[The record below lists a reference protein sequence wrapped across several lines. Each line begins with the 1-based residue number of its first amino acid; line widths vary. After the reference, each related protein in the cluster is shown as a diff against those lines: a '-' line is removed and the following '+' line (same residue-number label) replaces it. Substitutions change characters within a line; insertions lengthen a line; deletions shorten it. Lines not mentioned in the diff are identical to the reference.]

1 MSLPQNPFPQSPFP
15 QPAPQSKRGK
25 RIFVIA
31 GAAMTALVLLCCGVG
46 VAAMNGDDKD
56 SSKLG
61 AVSVPSTAPATTVTA
76 TPAETTPTAAETT
89 ATESTTPPEA
99 PATTKAAA
107 KPRVIKGKGD
117 DVVDIP
123 PLTELSVVVF
133 DCRCSSNTVL
143 KSDGPESL
151 LVNEIGK
158 YKGKRWINLEDGAQT
173 TQFEINASG
182 SWTLTIGSVDQLAT
196 KAASGKASGKGD
208 DVIVLGGTATK
219 AKITHSK
226 GSANFVVYAYSL
238 ESGEGGLL
246 VNEIGGYSGT
256 RPLQAPAL
264 VEVTADGNWTIT
276 PA

>member
-1 MSLPQNPFPQSPFP
+1 MALPQNPFQQSPFP
-15 QPAPQSKRGK
+15 QPAPQPKRGK

-31 GAAMTALVLLCCGVG
+31 GAAMTALVLLCCGAG
-46 VAAMNGDDKD
+46 IAAMNGDDKD
-56 SSKLG
+56 SSKPG
-61 AVSVPSTAPATTVTA
+61 AVSVPSTAAAKTTAT
-76 TPAETTPTAAETT
+76 TPAESTSAATQTT
-89 ATESTTPPEA
+89 ATENTTPAEA

-107 KPRVIKGKGD
+107 KPRVIKGRGD

-151 LVNEIGK
+151 LVNEIGR
-158 YKGKRWINLEDGAQT
+158 YKGKRWINVEDGAQT
-173 TQFEINASG
+173 TQFEIEASG

-208 DVIVLGGTATK
+208 DVIVLGGSAAK

-226 GSANFVVYAYSL
+226 GSANFVVKAYSL
-238 ESGEGGLL
+238 DTGEGGLL

-264 VEVTADGNWTIT
+264 VEVTADGNWSIS
-276 PA
+276 PS

>member
-1 MSLPQNPFPQSPFP
+1 MTVPQNPFPPSPLP
-15 QPAPQSKRGK
+15 QPKRGK
-25 RIFVIA
+25 RVLVIA
-31 GAAMTALVLLCCGVG
+31 GAAMTALVLLCCGIG
-46 VAAMNGDDKD
+46 VAALNGDDKD
-56 SSKLG
+56 SSQLG
-61 AVSVPSTAPATTVTA
+61 AVSVPSEAPATTATTEA
-76 TPAETTPTAAETT
+76 PAAESTTTPAESTTT
-89 ATESTTPPEA
+89 AEA
-99 PATTKAAA
+99 PPTTKAAA
-107 KPRVIKGKGD
+107 KPRVIKGRGD

-182 SWTLTIGSVDQLAT
+182 RWTLTIGSVDQLAT
-196 KAASGKASGKGD
+196 KAASGKVSGKGD
-208 DVIVLGGTATK
+208 DVIVLGGSATK

-226 GSANFVVYAYSL
+226 GSSNFVIKAYSL
-238 ESGEGGLL
+238 ETGDGGLL

-264 VEVTADGNWTIT
+264 VEVTADGNWSIS
-276 PA
+276 PS

>member
-1 MSLPQNPFPQSPFP
+1 MTLPQNPYPFP
-15 QPAPQSKRGK
+15 QPVPQPKRGR

-31 GAAMTALVLLCCGVG
+31 GAAASVMVLLCCGVG
-46 VAAMNGDDKD
+46 LAAMNGEEEP
-56 SSKLG
+56 SKLG
-61 AVSVPSTAPATTVTA
+61 AVSVPSTEPVKATA
-76 TPAETTPTAAETT
+76 TPEEPTAAATTEPVATTTPTTT
-89 ATESTTPPEA
+89 E
-99 PATTKAAA
+99 PAVA
-107 KPRVIKGKGD
+107 KPRVIKGRGD

-123 PLTELSVVVF
+123 PLTDLSVVVF

-151 LVNEIGK
+151 LVNEIGA

-173 TQFEINASG
+173 TQLEIEAAG
-182 SWTLTIGSVDQLAT
+182 RWTLTIGSVDQLAT

-208 DVIVLGGTATK
+208 DVVVLGGNATK

-226 GSANFVVYAYSL
+226 GSSNFVINAYSL
-238 ESGEGGLL
+238 ETGEGGLL

-264 VEVTADGNWTIT
+264 VEVTADGKWTIS
-276 PA
+276 PS